1 MCFIYIQLVGRYQ
14 VNAEEKEK
22 EAVTAQG
29 KLNNLR
35 KMVAQLLSTLHDTQ
49 VRSSFVPHYH

>member
-1 MCFIYIQLVGRYQ
+1 M
-14 VNAEEKEK
+14 NAEEKEK
-22 EAVTAQG
+22 EAMVAQG

-49 VRSSFVPHYH
+49 VRK